1 MNRKF
6 FGSLDHQAN
15 LLETSFKLLRE
26 KKVSFFDAD
35 TIEDLAEGNHE
46 KVA

>member
-15 LLETSFKLLRE
+15 LLETSFNLLKE
-26 KKVSFFDAD
+26 KKVGYFDAD
-35 TIEDLAEGNHE
+35 TIEDLVEGNHE
-46 KVA
+46 